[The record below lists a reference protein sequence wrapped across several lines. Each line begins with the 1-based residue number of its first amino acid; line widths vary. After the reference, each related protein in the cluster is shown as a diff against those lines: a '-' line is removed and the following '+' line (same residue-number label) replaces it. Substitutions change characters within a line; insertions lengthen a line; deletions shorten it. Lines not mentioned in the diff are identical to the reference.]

1 MSSADETDSESCKRH
16 EDVSGSSDSSE
27 WVRVRKRRNSKIGKR
42 QVPILDSRVSR
53 NEGKENEIPAPGGF
67 RPSDQSYRPTRPSSP
82 QRSRAP
88 AQVGSQLSRPAPADY
103 AFCKLVIAGA
113 A

>member
-1 MSSADETDSESCKRH
+1 MYLGRLTLQ
-16 EDVSGSSDSSE
+16 SGLE
-27 WVRVRKRRNSKIGKR
+27 
-42 QVPILDSRVSR
+42 

-67 RPSDQSYRPTRPSSP
+67 RPSDQSYRPARPSSP

-103 AFCKLVIAGA
+103 AFCKYAGILAQVDKNGLVAMIHVVFCGLALALQYLALVLALYVFG
-113 A
+113 